1 MRASVVGTTVTL
13 AAGAL
18 LTAAMTTASAGGP
31 DTSTPPRHSGS
42 ARPVLV
48 DCLWQR
54 TVRPIDFILACGDGN
69 SRLTGLRWS
78 EWSPNGATAV
88 GVNVVNDCE
97 PYCAAGTFH
106 AYPVTVRLDGPEPWK
121 EHPDVEHYTR
131 MSLTYSGDR
140 PEGYQRVMT
149 DPLWD

>member
-18 LTAAMTTASAGGP
+18 LTAAMTTASASPP
-31 DTSTPPRHSGS
+31 DSAAPHHSR
-42 ARPVLV
+42 ADRPVLV

-54 TVRPIDFILACGDGN
+54 TERPIDFILACGDGN
-69 SRLTGLRWS
+69 SRLTGLHWS
-78 EWSPNGATAV
+78 EWTPGEATAV

-106 AYPVTVRLDGPEPWK
+106 AYPVTVRLDGSKPWK
-121 EHPDVEHYTR
+121 EHPGFERYTR
-131 MSLTYSGDR
+131 ISLTYPGDR
-140 PEGYQRVMT
+140 PEGYQQVMT
-149 DPLWD
+149 YQLWD